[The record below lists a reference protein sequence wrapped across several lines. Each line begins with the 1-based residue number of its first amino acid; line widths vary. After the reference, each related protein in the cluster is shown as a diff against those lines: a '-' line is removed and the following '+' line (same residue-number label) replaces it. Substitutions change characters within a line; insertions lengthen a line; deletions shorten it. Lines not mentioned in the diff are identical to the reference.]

1 MTSSFG
7 PQASRMMTSAS
18 NVGEGWHPIL
28 RTLEDQLNA
37 IDPDFILQQV
47 KEKFGGL
54 RYYAH
59 SHTDDPAFRAAIN
72 VAEAESERT
81 CEVCGEPGETK
92 ATHHWL
98 KTLCETHRAED
109 IERHEAQMKE
119 MKK

>member
-7 PQASRMMTSAS
+7 DQPSRMMTSAS

-28 RTLEDQLNA
+28 RELEEELNK
-37 IDPDFILQQV
+37 IDPEFILLQV

-59 SHTDDPAFRAAIN
+59 PHEPNPSFQQAIN
-72 VAEAESERT
+72 VAEAKSERS
-81 CEVCGEPGETK
+81 CEMCGEPGENK

-109 IERHEAQMKE
+109 IKRHEDMRKSL
-119 MKK
+119 